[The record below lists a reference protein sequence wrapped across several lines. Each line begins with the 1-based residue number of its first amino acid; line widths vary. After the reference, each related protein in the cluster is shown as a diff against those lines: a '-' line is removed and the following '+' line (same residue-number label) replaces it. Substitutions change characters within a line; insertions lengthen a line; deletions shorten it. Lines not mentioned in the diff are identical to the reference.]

1 MSDTEKNQRKLSI
14 YTSLLLIVVLL
25 IGVSYAL
32 FQIFARQSG
41 QNNISTIDC
50 LSITYEDVS
59 DAISLVNEFPI
70 TDNEGYQK
78 TPYTFKVTNNCSEY
92 VGLEV
97 GVETLTT
104 STVKPQYIK
113 GSVNRVGIDPTTAMI
128 LSTGKVGEA
137 MNGGTNYIIK
147 RDGLVANESVSYEL
161 RLWIDYDT
169 TEAQAGKE
177 WHGKVV
183 VSAVAETA
191 PATWDDPGEG
201 TLMAELKAN
210 NEISTPVT
218 VPGKEPSA
226 HTIDDLEEQKS
237 SFSSNYQSY
246 YVTYGT
252 GWEANGN
259 GFNLT
264 GVSRTTS
271 NYGSS
276 YSSLIGKYLPYR
288 FIWDS
293 GFTNEKPACSSYT
306 TSYACGRQSY
316 CSWNGS
322 TCKTKTTTKVACS
335 QYTTSAQCGRYN
347 GCAWNGTRCVNRS
360 TTTSTKKINTTN
372 LEAVYYIVDA
382 TETTLTYKEIS
393 SNKNIT
399 EKTTASTQDD
409 YGTSYYFRGNV
420 DNNFVEYANM
430 CWRIV
435 RITGNG
441 AIKLVLYNY
450 NGLTDSNTIPS
461 SSTPCSVTGN
471 YLAFARYEGTSY
483 YTKFNDKYN
492 DNAYVGFMY
501 GTTGANSYNE
511 THANTNPS
519 TILINLNKWYN
530 NVFSKQE
537 GFSEKQLAD
546 VIWCNDKSTVT
557 TLANGNKYGTGL
569 GYGQNS
575 TGYGAYNRLYGGSTS
590 FAMQYASPSLVCPN
604 DNNGGKL
611 SKFTVD
617 DLEYGN
623 GALKGYGKIGLLT
636 ADEAAFAGSMAF
648 IGNTSNYLNQNTYSD
663 NWFTMTPYAS
673 TPNVDVFTAGN
684 KLANKGLANTSEL
697 RPVIALVPN
706 IEIVSGDG
714 TATNPYKI
722 GM

>member
-1 MSDTEKNQRKLSI
+1 MNDTEKNQRKLSI

-25 IGVSYAL
+25 VGVSYAL

-50 LSITYEDVS
+50 LSVTYEDVS

-78 TPYTFKVTNNCSEY
+78 SPYTFKVTNNCSEY

-113 GSVNRVGIDPTTAMI
+113 GSINRVGIDPTTAMI

-147 RDGLVANESVSYEL
+147 RDGLAANESVNYEL

-210 NEISTPVT
+210 NEISTPVS
-218 VPGKEPSA
+218 VPGKEPSGY
-226 HTIDDLEEQKS
+226 TLDDVSTTS
-237 SFSSNYQSY
+237 SSSTTTTTANYY
-246 YVTYGT
+246 ITYGT
-252 GWEANGN
+252 GWTANGST
-259 GFNLT
+259 FNLT
-264 GVSRTTS
+264 GTALSPSV
-271 NYGSS
+271 
-276 YSSLIGKYLPYR
+276 YSSFYSNLIGKYLPGSSISASGSPKIYENRYYSCSR
-288 FIWDS
+288 F
-293 GFTNEKPACSSYT
+293 T
-306 TSYACGRQSY
+306 TSSS
-316 CSWNGS
+316 CSAYSSCTWRSNKCNGS
-322 TCKTKTTTKVACS
+322 YRVS
-335 QYTTSAQCGRYN
+335 TSTIMRK
-347 GCAWNGTRCVNRS
+347 S
-360 TTTSTKKINTTN
+360 TTGLNAI
-372 LEAVYYIVDA
+372 YYVVDA
-382 TETTLTYKEIS
+382 TSSTITLKELTSNAAVAENNIS
-393 SNKNIT
+393 S
-399 EKTTASTQDD
+399 TADD
-409 YGTSYYFRGNV
+409 YGTSYYFRGKV

-435 RITGNG
+435 RIAGNG
-441 AIKLVLYNY
+441 AIKMVLYNY
-450 NGLTDSNTIPS
+450 NGLTSTNSTPS
-461 SSTPCSVTGN
+461 RDNPCSVTGDE
-471 YLAFARYEGTSY
+471 LAFARFEGSTY
-483 YTKFNDKYN
+483 YTEFNSSND

-511 THANTNPS
+511 THANTTAS
-519 TILINLNKWYN
+519 TILTNLNKWYT
-530 NVFSKQE
+530 NVLSKQD

-546 VIWCNDKSTVT
+546 VIWCNDKSTIK
-557 TLANGNKYGTGL
+557 TLASGSLYGTEL
-569 GYGQNS
+569 GYGTNH
-575 TGYGAYNRLYGGSTS
+575 TGYGAYSRLFGGGVSYVN
-590 FAMQYASPSLVCPN
+590 QYASPSLICPN
-604 DNNGGKL
+604 DHTGGKL

-617 DLEYGN
+617 DFEYGN
-623 GALKGYGKIGLLT
+623 GALDNKIGLLT
-636 ADEAAFAGSMAF
+636 ADEVAFAGGKYGVNNPAF
-648 IGNTSNYLNQNTYSD
+648 YLKENARWAWWLLTPITFDDYAYISYFNALGAIDKSKAD
-663 NWFTMTPYAS
+663 NSLGW
-673 TPNVDVFTAGN
+673 
-684 KLANKGLANTSEL
+684 L
-697 RPVIALVPN
+697 RPAIALVPN